1 MKKIILAITISVLFV
16 LNSQAQEANS
26 LALGA
31 GIGLEYGKLGGQL
44 IYQFDKL
51 GVFAAGG
58 YTKGGAAYNAGFKYF
73 MPGGASKEIYYLAV
87 MYGTNGFLLGEKPF
101 GREDEFEEIYFGPTF
116 GGGIDIESKSGNF
129 YYNFAVLFPIK
140 SGEFKR
146 DREQIEL
153 DPASS
158 NNFAHPISI
167 NLGINYKILR
177 KK

>member
-1 MKKIILAITISVLFV
+1 MRKFILTISISLLFIAA
-16 LNSQAQEANS
+16 STAQEAKS
-26 LALGA
+26 LSA
-31 GIGLEYGKLGGQL
+31 GIGLGLEYGKVGGQL

-51 GVFAAGG
+51 GIFAAGG
-58 YTKGGAAYNAGFKYF
+58 FTSGGLAYNAGFKYF
-73 MPGGASKEIYYLAV
+73 MPGGASKEIYYIAV
-87 MYGTNGFLLGEKPF
+87 MYGTNGFLLGEKPHV
-101 GREDEFEEIYFGPTF
+101 RDDEFENIYFGPTF
-116 GGGIDIESKSGNF
+116 GGGIDLESKSGNL
-129 YYNFAVLFPIK
+129 YYNFSVLFPIK

-167 NLGINYKILR
+167 NLGVNFKILR